1 MTRPYSL
8 DLRERVVSR
17 VESGETVRA
26 VAALFG
32 VSVSCVV
39 KWSLRYRA
47 SGSAAPAK
55 MGGYRRPILEKERG
69 WILARIEENPNIT
82 LKGLQAELAG
92 RGIKVSYG
100 AVWTFVHAQ
109 GKSFKKN
116 RAALRTK
123 SRPHPK
129 AKAAM
134 EEISGP
140 DRSRP
145 ADLPR

>member
-39 KWSLRYRA
+39 KWSLRFRA
-47 SGSAAPAK
+47 NGSAAPAK
-55 MGGYRRPILEKERG
+55 MGGYRRPILEKERD

-82 LKGLQAELAG
+82 LKGLQAELG
-92 RGIKVSYG
+92 ERGIKVSYG
-100 AVWTFVHAQ
+100 AVWTFVHAH

-129 AKAAM
+129 AKTAM
-134 EEISGP
+134 AQISRPHRSGP
-140 DRSRP
+140 AR
-145 ADLPR
+145 LP